1 MIEQQLKAELLK
13 CQKEARE
20 LKIGEDQKGLYLY
33 FKNRPHDR
41 FYISISEISDT
52 KPLEILEAFEDMES
66 NAEAFRSM
74 AEEISEFFIKKS
86 GET

>member
-41 FYISISEISDT
+41 FYISISKMSER

-74 AEEISEFFIKKS
+74 AEEISEIFIKKS
-86 GET
+86 SKA